1 MPLTNAERQRTRRER
16 HRGEPRGNKPLLAQ
30 LAALQARVAQL
41 EVDWRLGHSRRQRG
55 HRTMSRRCGGNGM
68 TWLNGWRGSMRIS
81 QGSRRRRGHGLRRL
95 TGHRDG
101 GSVDADCRIVEYPD
115 IHRTG

>member
-41 EVDWRLGHSRRQRG
+41 EVELSARPRQALRKAPRQAPDAVAALRRERDDGAVEQVGTRKRRFSR
-55 HRTMSRRCGGNGM
+55 HR
-68 TWLNGWRGSMRIS
+68 
-81 QGSRRRRGHGLRRL
+81 SRRRLVHVL
-95 TGHRDG
+95 
-101 GSVDADCRIVEYPD
+101 V
-115 IHRTG
+115 